1 MFTDYQKPT
10 MLPILDEYHIY
21 LKLEKGLSNNTIEA
35 YESDL
40 LKLSGYL
47 SDAHILLEKA
57 TTEILRDFII
67 EISSLGIHPRSQ
79 ARILSSIKSFY
90 HFLIYRDMLDN
101 DPTELLETPKIGL
114 RLPEVLSLKEI
125 DDIVAAIDLSKSE
138 GQRNKA
144 IIEVLYGSG
153 LRVSELI
160 GLQLSKLYLDEG
172 YMLVEGK
179 GSKQRLVPISPQA
192 IKQIGLWKIDRNLLN
207 IKKGNEDFVFLNRRG
222 SKLTRDMIFKIVK
235 ELAVLAGIRKNVSP
249 HTFRHSF
256 ATHLLENG
264 ANLRAIQQLLGHE
277 SITTTELYTHIDVHF
292 LRQTILECHPLYRDK
307 KIKTK
312 GSEIS

>member
-1 MFTDYQKPT
+1 
-10 MLPILDEYHIY
+10 MLPILDEYQLF
-21 LKLEKGLSNNTIEA
+21 LKLEKSLSANTIEA

-40 LKLSGYL
+40 SKLNAYL
-47 SDAHILLEKA
+47 TDAHVSLTDA
-57 TTEILRDFII
+57 STAHLRDFII

-90 HFLIYRDMLDN
+90 HFLIYKDRLEH
-101 DPTELLETPKIGL
+101 DPTELLESPKIGL
-114 RLPEVLSLKEI
+114 RLPVVLSVTEI
-125 DDIVAAIDLSKSE
+125 DAMVQAIDLSKPE

-144 IIEVLYGSG
+144 ILEVLYGSG

-160 GLQLSKLYLDEG
+160 GLQLSKIYMEEG

-179 GSKQRLVPISPQA
+179 GSKQRLVPLSPQA
-192 IKQIGLWKIDRNLLN
+192 VKQIELWKMDRNSLS
-207 IKKGNEDFVFLNRRG
+207 IHKGHEDILFLNRRG
-222 SKLTRDMIFKIVK
+222 AQLTRAMIFTIVK
-235 ELAVLAGIRKNVSP
+235 ELAMMAGVKKNVSP

-292 LRQTILECHPLYRDK
+292 LRQTIMDCHPMNKPKRYAK
-307 KIKTK
+307 
-312 GSEIS
+312 

>member
-1 MFTDYQKPT
+1 
-10 MLPILDEYHIY
+10 MLPILDEYHLY
-21 LKLEKGLSNNTIEA
+21 LKFEKALSNNTIEA

-47 SDAHILLEKA
+47 ADAHLTLEAAK
-57 TTEILRDFII
+57 TEHLRDFII

-79 ARILSSIKSFY
+79 ARIISGIKSFY
-90 HFLIYRDMLDN
+90 HFLIYKNHSTD
-101 DPTELLETPKIGL
+101 DPTELLESPRTGL
-114 RLPEVLSLKEI
+114 HLPEVLTVQEI
-125 DDIVAAIDLSKSE
+125 DSMISAIDLSKSE

-144 IIEVLYGSG
+144 MIEVLYGSG
-153 LRVSELI
+153 LRVSELTD
-160 GLQLSKLYLDEG
+160 LRMSKLYMDEG

-179 GSKQRLVPISPQA
+179 GSKQRLVPMSPQA
-192 IKQIGLWKIDRNLLN
+192 MKQILLWKTDRNLMT
-207 IKKGNEDFVFLNRRG
+207 IKKGNEDTLFLNRRG
-222 SKLTRDMIFKIVK
+222 SKLTRAMIFTIVK
-235 ELAVLAGIRKNVSP
+235 ELALLAGIRKKVSP

-292 LRQTILECHPLYRDK
+292 LRQTVIDCHPLYRRQK
-307 KIKTK
+307 ELEKELNVNIK
-312 GSEIS
+312 

>member
-1 MFTDYQKPT
+1 
-10 MLPILDEYHIY
+10 MLSISDEYHLY
-21 LKLEKGLSNNTIEA
+21 LKLEKSLSFNTIEA

-40 LKLSGYL
+40 QKLKGYL
-47 SDAHILLEKA
+47 SDAHITPEKA
-57 TTEILRDFII
+57 STEILRDFII

-90 HFLIYRDMLDN
+90 HFLIYRNILDN
-101 DPTELLETPKIGL
+101 DPTELLESPKIGL
-114 RLPEVLSLKEI
+114 RLPEVLSVQEI
-125 DDIVAAIDLSKSE
+125 DDIIAAIDLSKPQ

-160 GLQLSKLYLDEG
+160 GLQLSKLYFEEG

-179 GSKQRLVPISPQA
+179 GSKQRLVPLSMQA
-192 IKQIGLWKIDRNLLN
+192 LKQIALWKMDRNALD
-207 IKKGNEDFVFLNRRG
+207 IKKGNEDIVFLNSRG
-222 SKLTRDMIFKIVK
+222 TKLTRDMIFKIVK
-235 ELAVLAGIRKNVSP
+235 KLATLAGIRKNVSP

-292 LRQTILECHPLYRDK
+292 LRQTLMDCHPVYRK
-307 KIKTK
+307 RNAKEQAESKIIKN
-312 GSEIS
+312 

>member
-1 MFTDYQKPT
+1 
-10 MLPILDEYHIY
+10 MLAIPDEYHLY
-21 LKLEKGLSNNTIEA
+21 LKFEKALSDNTIEA

-47 SDAHILLEKA
+47 SDAHLTLETAETKH
-57 TTEILRDFII
+57 LRDFSI

-90 HFLIYRDMLDN
+90 HFLIYKNHITD
-101 DPTELLETPKIGL
+101 DPTELLESPKIGL
-114 RLPEVLSLKEI
+114 RLPEVLSVKEI
-125 DDIVAAIDLSKSE
+125 DAIVNAVDLSKQE

-153 LRVSELI
+153 LRVSELT
-160 GLQLSKLYLDEG
+160 GLQLSQLYMKEG

-179 GSKQRLVPISPQA
+179 GSKQRLVPMSPQSM
-192 IKQIGLWKIDRNLLN
+192 KQIELWKIDRNSLP
-207 IKKGNEDFVFLNRRG
+207 IKKGQEDWLFLNRRG
-222 SKLTRDMIFKIVK
+222 SKLTRAMIFTIVK
-235 ELAVLAGIRKNVSP
+235 ELAILAGIRKNVSP

-277 SITTTELYTHIDVHF
+277 SITTTELYTHIDVHY
-292 LRQTILECHPLYRDK
+292 LRQTVMECHPLYRRK
-307 KIKTK
+307 KELENRKK
-312 GSEIS
+312 

>member
-1 MFTDYQKPT
+1 MNIFVNINRNKKSMFTT
-10 MLPILDEYHIY
+10 LDEYHLF
-21 LKLEKGLSNNTIEA
+21 LKIEKGLSDNTIEA
-35 YESDL
+35 YERDL

-47 SDAHILLEKA
+47 LDAHIALEDA
-57 TTEILRDFII
+57 LTVHLRDFLI

-90 HFLIYRDMLDN
+90 HFLIYKNKLND
-101 DPTELLETPKIGL
+101 DPTQLLESPKIGL
-114 RLPEVLSLKEI
+114 RLPEVLSVAEI
-125 DDIVAAIDLSKSE
+125 NDIVNCIDLSKPE

-160 GLQLSKLYLDEG
+160 GLQLSKIHINEG

-179 GSKQRLVPISPQA
+179 GSKQRLVPLSQEA
-192 IKQIGLWKIDRNLLN
+192 VKQINMWILDRNN
-207 IKKGNEDFVFLNRRG
+207 MDIKKDNEDFLFLNRRG
-222 SKLTRDMIFKIVK
+222 AKLTRAMIFTIVK
-235 ELAVLAGIRKNVSP
+235 ELAILAGIGKTVSP

-292 LRQTILECHPLYRDK
+292 LRKTILECHPMYKNDYK
-307 KIKTK
+307 K
-312 GSEIS
+312 

>member
-1 MFTDYQKPT
+1 
-10 MLPILDEYHIY
+10 MLPIPDEYHLY
-21 LKLEKGLSNNTIEA
+21 LKLEKALSANTIDA
-35 YESDL
+35 YERDL
-40 LKLSGYL
+40 QKLTVYL
-47 SDAHILLEKA
+47 SEAHVKPEEA

-90 HFLIYRDMLDN
+90 HFLIYKDVIDN
-101 DPTELLETPKIGL
+101 DPTELLESPKTGL

-125 DDIVAAIDLSKSE
+125 DDIVLAIDLSKPE

-160 GLQLSKLYLDEG
+160 GLQLSKLYMDEG

-179 GSKQRLVPISPQA
+179 GSKQRLVPMSAQA
-192 IKQIGLWKIDRNLLN
+192 MKQIEFWKTDRNLLD
-207 IKKGNEDFVFLNRRG
+207 IKKGNEDCLFLNRRG
-222 SKLTRDMIFKIVK
+222 VKLTRDMIFKIVK
-235 ELAVLAGIRKNVSP
+235 ELALLAGIRKNVSP

-264 ANLRAIQQLLGHE
+264 ANLRVIQQLLGHE
-277 SITTTELYTHIDVHF
+277 SITTTEIYTHIDVHF
-292 LRQTILECHPLYRDK
+292 LRQTVLECHPFYRDANK
-307 KIKTK
+307 SRK
-312 GSEIS
+312 

>member
-1 MFTDYQKPT
+1 
-10 MLPILDEYHIY
+10 MLSLADDYHIY
-21 LKLEKGLSNNTIEA
+21 LKLEKSLSPNTIEA
-35 YESDL
+35 YERDL
-40 LKLSGYL
+40 QKLIDYL
-47 SDAHILLEKA
+47 TDAHVTPENA
-57 TTEILRDFII
+57 ETEILRDFII

-90 HFLIYRDMLDN
+90 HFLIYRNILDN
-101 DPTELLETPKIGL
+101 DPTELLESPKIGL
-114 RLPEVLSLKEI
+114 RLPEVLSVKEI
-125 DDIVAAIDLSKSE
+125 DDIIAAIDLSKPE

-160 GLQLSKLYLDEG
+160 NLQLSKVYLEEA

-179 GSKQRLVPISPQA
+179 GSKQRLVPLSPQA
-192 IKQIGLWKIDRNLLN
+192 QKQLELWKIDRNLLD
-207 IKKGNEDFVFLNRRG
+207 ITKGNEDFIFLNRRG
-222 SKLTRDMIFKIVK
+222 SKLSRDMIFKIVK
-235 ELAVLAGIRKNVSP
+235 DLAALAGILKNVSP

-292 LRQTILECHPLYRDK
+292 LRKTVLECHPGYK
-307 KIKTK
+307 NK
-312 GSEIS
+312 

>member
-1 MFTDYQKPT
+1 
-10 MLPILDEYHIY
+10 MLPIRDEYHLY

-40 LKLSGYL
+40 IKLSSYL
-47 SDAHILLEKA
+47 IDAHIDIELASAEQ
-57 TTEILRDFII
+57 LRDFII

-90 HFLIYRDMLDN
+90 HFLIYRNILHN
-101 DPTELLETPKIGL
+101 DPTELLESPKIGL
-114 RLPEVLSLKEI
+114 RLPEVLSVQEI
-125 DDIVAAIDLSKSE
+125 DDIVQAIDLSKPE
-138 GQRNKA
+138 GQRNKT

-153 LRVSELI
+153 LRVSELL
-160 GLQLSKLYLDEG
+160 GLQLSKLYLSDG

-179 GSKQRLVPISPQA
+179 GSKQRLVPLSKQSIA
-192 IKQIGLWKIDRNLLN
+192 QIGLWKIDRNSLD
-207 IKKGNEDFVFLNRRG
+207 IKKGSEDILFLNRRG

-235 ELAVLAGIRKNVSP
+235 ELALLAGIRKNVSP

-277 SITTTELYTHIDVHF
+277 SITTTELYTHMDVHF
-292 LRQTILECHPLYRDK
+292 LRQTVLNCHPFYKNK
-307 KIKTK
+307 K
-312 GSEIS
+312 

>member
-1 MFTDYQKPT
+1 
-10 MLPILDEYHIY
+10 MLPIPDEYHLY
-21 LKLEKGLSNNTIEA
+21 LKLEKALSNNTVEA

-47 SDAHILLEKA
+47 SDAHIALEAA
-57 TTEILRDFII
+57 TAEQLRDFII

-90 HFLIYRDMLDN
+90 HFLIYHNILDN
-101 DPTELLETPKIGL
+101 DPTELLEAPKIGL
-114 RLPEVLSLKEI
+114 RLPDVLSVKEI
-125 DDIVAAIDLSKSE
+125 DDIVLAIDLSKPQ

-144 IIEVLYGSG
+144 IIETLYGSG

-160 GLQLSKLYLDEG
+160 GLQISKLYLDDG

-179 GSKQRLVPISPQA
+179 GSKQRLVPLSPQS
-192 IKQIGLWKIDRNLLN
+192 IKQIELWKIDRNTLN
-207 IKKGNEDFVFLNRRG
+207 IKKGYEDSLFLNCRG

-235 ELAVLAGIRKNVSP
+235 YLAMLSGVKKNVSP

-277 SITTTELYTHIDVHF
+277 SITTTELYTHIDMHY
-292 LRQTILECHPLYRDK
+292 LRQTIMECHPMNRMK
-307 KIKTK
+307 KAGNI
-312 GSEIS
+312 

>member
-1 MFTDYQKPT
+1 
-10 MLPILDEYHIY
+10 MLSISDEYHLY
-21 LKLEKGLSNNTIEA
+21 LKLEKSLSFNTIEA

-40 LKLSGYL
+40 QKLKGYL
-47 SDAHILLEKA
+47 SDAHIAPEKA
-57 TTEILRDFII
+57 STEILRDFII

-90 HFLIYRDMLDN
+90 HFLIYRNILDN
-101 DPTELLETPKIGL
+101 DPTELLESPKIGL
-114 RLPEVLSLKEI
+114 RLPEVLSVQEI
-125 DDIVAAIDLSKSE
+125 DDIIAAIDLSKPG

-160 GLQLSKLYLDEG
+160 GLQLSKLYFEEG

-179 GSKQRLVPISPQA
+179 GSKQRLVPLSMQA
-192 IKQIGLWKIDRNLLN
+192 LKQIALWKMDRNALD
-207 IKKGNEDFVFLNRRG
+207 IKKGNEDIVFLNSRG
-222 SKLTRDMIFKIVK
+222 TKLTRDMIFKIVK
-235 ELAVLAGIRKNVSP
+235 KLATLAGIRKNVSP

-292 LRQTILECHPLYRDK
+292 LRQTLMDCHPVYRK
-307 KIKTK
+307 RKAKEQAEAKIIKN
-312 GSEIS
+312 

>member
-1 MFTDYQKPT
+1 
-10 MLPILDEYHIY
+10 MLPIPDEYHLY
-21 LKLEKGLSNNTIEA
+21 LKLEKALSANTIDA
-35 YESDL
+35 YERDL
-40 LKLSGYL
+40 QKLTVYL
-47 SDAHILLEKA
+47 SEAHVKPEEA

-90 HFLIYRDMLDN
+90 HFLIYKDVIDN
-101 DPTELLETPKIGL
+101 DPTELLESPKTGL
-114 RLPEVLSLKEI
+114 RLPEVLSLNEI
-125 DDIVAAIDLSKSE
+125 DDIVSAIDLSKPE

-160 GLQLSKLYLDEG
+160 GLQLSKLYMDEG

-179 GSKQRLVPISPQA
+179 GSKQRLVPMSPQA
-192 IKQIGLWKIDRNLLN
+192 MKQIELWKTDRNLLD
-207 IKKGNEDFVFLNRRG
+207 IKKGNEDCLFLNRRG

-235 ELAVLAGIRKNVSP
+235 ELALLAGIRKNVSP

-277 SITTTELYTHIDVHF
+277 SITTTEIYTHIDVHF
-292 LRQTILECHPLYRDK
+292 LRQTVLECHPFYRDSNK
-307 KIKTK
+307 SRK
-312 GSEIS
+312 